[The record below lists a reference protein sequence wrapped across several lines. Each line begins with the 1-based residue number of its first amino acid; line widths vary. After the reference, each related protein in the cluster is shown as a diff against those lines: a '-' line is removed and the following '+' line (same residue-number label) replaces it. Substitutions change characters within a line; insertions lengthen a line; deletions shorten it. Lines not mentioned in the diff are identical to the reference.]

1 MGSGEGGGLWWL
13 AFVNF
18 AFHSECDGKTVFRV
32 VLFFHPQVDPG
43 LAVNRGASGPSLTW
57 RLHFTV
63 AELRER
69 SGLFSLFAK
78 FSNPDIS

>member
-1 MGSGEGGGLWWL
+1 MGVVCVGELRISLGMRWKNG
-13 AFVNF
+13 V
-18 AFHSECDGKTVFRV
+18 SRST
-32 VLFFHPQVDPG
+32 FFHPQVDPG
-43 LAVNRGASGPSLTW
+43 LAVNRVASGPCLTW

-63 AELRER
+63 AELCER